1 MATFALHMH
10 TETELR
16 SLDLQTLSD
25 LYSKQVEALN
35 AKLLAGTDW
44 AELNELRGYIT
55 QIGVSIDVKLAE
67 KGSARSGY

>member
-1 MATFALHMH
+1 
-10 TETELR
+10 
-16 SLDLQTLSD
+16 
-25 LYSKQVEALN
+25 LYSKQVEVLN

-44 AELNELRGYIT
+44 TELNELRGYIT